1 MTFLKAIEEEKKKK
15 KKGFSQHFSSHTV
28 ENEELIT
35 NTGGQ
40 RADGV
45 IGL

>member
-1 MTFLKAIEEEKKKK
+1 MTFLKAIEEGKKKK
-15 KKGFSQHFSSHTV
+15 SFSQHFSSHTV
-28 ENEELIT
+28 ENEEFIT

-45 IGL
+45 TGL